1 MAAPL
6 GLLLIAGTA
15 YKVAK
20 PLYTALMKKGV
31 GKVISKAPSGK
42 ELKTMTKNKAS
53 DLLGGSKVT
62 PVSMSQKGVKKVVG
76 NIAKGA
82 GGLGVAAGYLLGKNK
97 DKIDKVVSGKSKATP
112 SERLKKAKP
121 SRKPKR
127 KTPRLSQ
134 VENKK
139 GELVLPKTEV
149 DGNVTINWDVLDKKK
164 SGGYVK
170 QYANGGRVAK
180 YNKD

>member
-6 GLLLIAGTA
+6 IIMIAGTA
-15 YKVAK
+15 YRVGQGI
-20 PLYTALMKKGV
+20 YTALMKKGI
-31 GKVISKAPSGK
+31 GKAISKVPSGK
-42 ELKTMTKNKAS
+42 KLKTMTKKKAS
-53 DLLGGSKVT
+53 DLLGGTKVT
-62 PVSMSQKGVKKVVG
+62 PTSMSQKGVKKVTK
-76 NIAKGA
+76 NIATGA
-82 GGLGVAAGYLLGKNK
+82 GTAGAVAGYLIGKNR
-97 DKIDKVVSGKSKATP
+97 DKIKESVVAKSKAKTP
-112 SERLKKAKP
+112 KKLKGAKP

-127 KTPRLSQ
+127 KTPRIPE

-170 QYANGGRVAK
+170 QYAYGGRVAK